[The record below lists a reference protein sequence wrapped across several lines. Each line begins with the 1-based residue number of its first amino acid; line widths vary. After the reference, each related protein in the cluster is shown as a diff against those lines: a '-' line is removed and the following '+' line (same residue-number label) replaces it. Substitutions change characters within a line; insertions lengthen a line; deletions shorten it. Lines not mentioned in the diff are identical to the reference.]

1 MKFEFLKIFGFFWWL
16 WKGKQGAGKLDCF
29 SYLAKTILLP
39 IQLKESKKFLFLKK
53 RSKTLR
59 LLPLDNDC
67 LLAYILFFNAGKQIE
82 IKQIK
87 KDNFQE
93 ILMVGNTV
101 MLIFIKPNLQLR
113 QKELRKRINQWWS
126 LPDR

>member
-1 MKFEFLKIFGFFWWL
+1 LFFLHCQNNFIANSTQRVEKISVFE
-16 WKGKQGAGKLDCF
+16 
-29 SYLAKTILLP
+29 
-39 IQLKESKKFLFLKK
+39 KK
-53 RSKTLR
+53 SKTLR

-113 QKELRKRINQWWS
+113 QKELRKRIDQ
-126 LPDR
+126 